1 MKIVQ
6 KGNKQLKIADE
17 RLDEMLSRG
26 YSEVDQ
32 KTGKLLT
39 KKDPEADKLATLKK
53 ENAALKE
60 ENKALKEQLD
70 NLQKGSE

>member
-26 YSEVDQ
+26 FTEVDQ
-32 KTGKLLT
+32 KTGKLLA
-39 KKDPEADKLATLKK
+39 KKDPKADKIAALDK
-53 ENAALKE
+53 ENAELKK
-60 ENKALKEQLD
+60 ENKALKEQLEAV
-70 NLQKGSE
+70 NKATE

>member
-26 YSEVDQ
+26 FAEVDQ
-32 KTGKLLT
+32 KTGKLIA
-39 KKDPEADKLATLKK
+39 KKDPKDE
-53 ENAALKE
+53 EIAALKR
-60 ENKALKEQLD
+60 ENKALKEKLEA
-70 NLQKGSE
+70 LTKGAE